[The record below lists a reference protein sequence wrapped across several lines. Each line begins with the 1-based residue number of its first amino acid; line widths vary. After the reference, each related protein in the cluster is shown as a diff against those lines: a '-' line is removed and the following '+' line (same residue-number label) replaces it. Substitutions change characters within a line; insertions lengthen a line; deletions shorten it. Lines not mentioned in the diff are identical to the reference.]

1 MANYELPFRGGAVS
15 SLLSQESDTADYIT
29 ERGETE
35 GWQYE
40 KWNSGWMVLRKHF
53 TVNVTGWENWGDVY
67 EARPYLDQ
75 QDYPFAFVSE
85 PFLNCIGLFKDQ
97 YCSGL
102 SYSQNYSPLTKTPF
116 ITVLRPTASINT
128 TETACYSITASGFY
142 K

>member
-1 MANYELPFRGGAVS
+1 MNYLSGGAIS
-15 SLLSQESDTADYIT
+15 SLLNQENDTADYIT
-29 ERGETE
+29 ERGETK

-53 TVNVTGWENWGDVY
+53 TVNITSWEDWGGMY
-67 EARPYLDQ
+67 EAFPYLDQ

-85 PFLNCIGLFKDQ
+85 PFLNCIGLFSDQ

-102 SYSQNYSPLTKTPF
+102 SCSQNYLPLTKTPK
-116 ITVLRPTASINT
+116 ITILRPTAPFTT